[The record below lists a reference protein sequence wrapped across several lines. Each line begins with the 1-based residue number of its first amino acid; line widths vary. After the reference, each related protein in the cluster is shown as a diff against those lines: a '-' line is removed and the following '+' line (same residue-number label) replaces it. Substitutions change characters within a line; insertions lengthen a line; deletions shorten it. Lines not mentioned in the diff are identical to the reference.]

1 MGEWGNGRT
10 RANPLQPPFAHSPI
24 HPFTHSSF
32 LTQPEE
38 ISYSVS
44 PITWWGRFSRRSV
57 NGLNKDS
64 YIVGVDVG
72 GTKIAAG
79 LVNREAQVVA
89 RTVLPTPGDDDVNI
103 VLDQIYQSIDETL
116 NKSSVDRRDIVGIGV
131 VTPGPLDPQTGVLFH
146 APNIPALKNV
156 PILKL
161 VQTRF
166 GLPTVVDNDA
176 NAAGLAE
183 ALVGA
188 GAGYRYVLYVT
199 VSTGIGTGVVIDQ
212 EIYHGRHGA
221 AGEGGHVTI
230 DYNGP
235 LCACGRRGC
244 IEAYASGTALTR
256 RTLERLKTTPAPSK
270 IVELVAGD
278 VSQVTP
284 VVVSQ
289 AARQGDELALELVH
303 EIGKYLG
310 IWLGGMINLLDPDII
325 IIGGGLSSIGDL
337 LFTVIRETVPH
348 YTLNPFVG
356 NIRIVPAQ
364 LLNNVGILGAAALHM
379 RRKVK

>member
-1 MGEWGNGRT
+1 
-10 RANPLQPPFAHSPI
+10 
-24 HPFTHSSF
+24 
-32 LTQPEE
+32 
-38 ISYSVS
+38 
-44 PITWWGRFSRRSV
+44 V

-89 RTVLPTPGDDDVNI
+89 RTVLPTPGDDDMNI

>member
-1 MGEWGNGRT
+1 
-10 RANPLQPPFAHSPI
+10 
-24 HPFTHSSF
+24 
-32 LTQPEE
+32 
-38 ISYSVS
+38 
-44 PITWWGRFSRRSV
+44 V